1 MTHLDLQGK
10 KELISKLDA
19 TIAVLRRE
27 NQEKQNVISDLL
39 SVRQAENETVESK
52 IFSELQD
59 TQRERRLATS
69 QLAEQQDQSKRLNLD
84 LRILDTLAR
93 NQGNQ
98 DD

>member
-1 MTHLDLQGK
+1 M
-10 KELISKLDA
+10 IS
-19 TIAVLRRE
+19 VLRRE

-39 SVRQAENETVESK
+39 SVRQAENDTVESK

-59 TQRERRLATS
+59 TQRERRLATF